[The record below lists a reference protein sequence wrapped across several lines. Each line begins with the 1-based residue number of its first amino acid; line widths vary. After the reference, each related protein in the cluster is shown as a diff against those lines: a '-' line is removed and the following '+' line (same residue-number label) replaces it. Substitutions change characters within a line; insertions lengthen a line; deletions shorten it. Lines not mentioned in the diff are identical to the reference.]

1 MSMELLVGLPAG
13 ATIDGAAVAAAAE
26 RLGLELAFDQDFSLD
41 DVGGFQPGKLAGL
54 QAGIEIE
61 VSDRP
66 DVEVLEYFGPH
77 ADRLARIVTFYWGA
91 SFAEGAFAN
100 ALAAVLVSS
109 CGGICFDPE
118 GGELLSLDQLTE
130 GARAMVA
137 EARKQ
142 PAD

>member
-13 ATIDGAAVAAAAE
+13 ATIDGAAVAAEAK
-26 RLGLELAFDQDFSLD
+26 RLGLELAFDQNFSLD

-54 QAGIEIE
+54 QSGVEIE

-66 DVEVLEYFGPH
+66 ETEVLEYFGAH
-77 ADRLARIVTFYWGA
+77 ADKLARIVTFYWGA
-91 SFAEGAFAN
+91 SFAEGAFAC
-100 ALAAVLVSS
+100 AVAAVLVSS
-109 CGGICFDPE
+109 CQGVCYDPE
-118 GGELLSLDQLTE
+118 GGEIRSLDQVVEDALILL
-130 GARAMVA
+130 G